1 MGDRN
6 LSVENVEMVINKR
19 TILTILIITGLSM
32 ILAGCLAYIFSD
44 SLITIF
50 LSLVIGITIGV
61 LINYFIIISNKF
73 VKKIDIELSCEE
85 DENEIHTMMKID

>member
-1 MGDRN
+1 MSDSEI
-6 LSVENVEMVINKR
+6 SVENVEILLNKR
-19 TILTILIITGLSM
+19 TILTVFIITGLSI

-50 LSLVIGITIGV
+50 CGLVIGITIGI

-73 VKKIDIELSCEE
+73 VKKINIELSRKEEE
-85 DENEIHTMMKID
+85 DDIHTMMKIE

>member
-1 MGDRN
+1 MGDRGI
-6 LSVENVEMVINKR
+6 SVENVEMLLNKR
-19 TILTILIITGLSM
+19 TILTVFIITGLSI

-50 LSLVIGITIGV
+50 CGLVIGITIGI

-73 VKKIDIELSCEE
+73 VKKINIELSCEE
-85 DENEIHTMMKID
+85 EEDDIHTMMKIE

>member
-1 MGDRN
+1 MGDRDI
-6 LSVENVEMVINKR
+6 SVENVEMLLNKR
-19 TILTILIITGLSM
+19 TILTVFIITGLSM

-50 LSLVIGITIGV
+50 CGLVIGITIGI

-73 VKKIDIELSCEE
+73 VKKINIELSCEE
-85 DENEIHTMMKID
+85 EEDDIHTMMKIE

>member
-6 LSVENVEMVINKR
+6 LSVENVEIQLNKR
-19 TILTILIITGLSM
+19 TILTVFIVTGLSI

-44 SLITIF
+44 SLVTIF
-50 LSLVIGITIGV
+50 FSLVIGITIGI
-61 LINYFIIISNKF
+61 LINYFIIISTKF

-85 DENEIHTMMKID
+85 EDDIHTMMKIE

>member
-1 MGDRN
+1 MGDRDI
-6 LSVENVEMVINKR
+6 SVENVEIQLNKR
-19 TILTILIITGLSM
+19 TILTVFIITGLSM

-50 LSLVIGITIGV
+50 CGLVIGITIGI

-73 VKKIDIELSCEE
+73 VKKINIELSCEE
-85 DENEIHTMMKID
+85 EEDDIHTMMKIE